1 MVAAANLVEVA
12 ALVGDTARATILAAL
27 MGGQALTGSELA
39 YLARVSRPTA
49 SEHLVKL
56 TQARLVSVTRQGRY
70 RYYRIASPL
79 VARMIESIIAV
90 AAIEV
95 PSRYQPRSIQDD
107 ALRFARTCYDHLA
120 GQIGVAITD
129 ALVANGHIVLG
140 EDGGEVTAAGAR
152 FLTGIRRRFALA
164 RPADLLPALPRLERA
179 PLSRRRSGGRGD
191 LAPLPGARL
200 AHAPARHPR
209 AAIDRGRQ
217 SGAARQ
223 LRRGPRARW
232 PRAFEAGRRRARGPV
247 APAARIARIAVAFFL
262 ACFIR

>member
-120 GQIGVAITD
+120 GQVGVAITD

-152 FLTGIRRRFALA
+152 FLTGFGADLRSRGRRMFCRPCLDWSERRYHVAGLVGAQIWRRCLELGWLTRQRDTRALRLTA
-164 RPADLLPALPRLERA
+164 AGKAGLLDTFGVDLTHDGRELSKPADVAAALPLLRA
-179 PLSRRRSGGRGD
+179 
-191 LAPLPGARL
+191 
-200 AHAPARHPR
+200 
-209 AAIDRGRQ
+209 
-217 SGAARQ
+217 
-223 LRRGPRARW
+223 
-232 PRAFEAGRRRARGPV
+232 
-247 APAARIARIAVAFFL
+247 
-262 ACFIR
+262 